1 MWNINLQL
9 KIAVISLASLSLM
22 SCAHYGT
29 ASTNTAAVKSQTTT
43 QHASYS
49 SRLPSSINTN
59 GRKTIVVDP
68 RKHVWGAY
76 DANGQLVRSGLATAG
91 NSWCA
96 DIGRSCR
103 TSVGTFSIQSLG
115 NASCKSTRYPKPR
128 GGAPMPYCMFFNKN
142 MALHGSNQVVE
153 GNVSHGC
160 VRLRV
165 SDAEWLRHN
174 FANIGTRVIVKPY

>member
-1 MWNINLQL
+1 MLNFNLQL
-9 KIAVISLASLSLM
+9 KIAVIGFASLSLV

-29 ASTNTAAVKSQTTT
+29 ANTNTASVKSQNAT
-43 QHASYS
+43 HYADYS
-49 SRLPSSINTN
+49 SRLPDTINAN

-76 DANGQLVRSGLATAG
+76 DANGQLVKSGLATAG
-91 NSWCA
+91 SNWCK
-96 DIGRSCR
+96 DIGRPCR

-174 FANIGTRVIVKPY
+174 FANVGTRVIVKPY